1 MTMISSAKQPS
12 CLAGGLGTRP
22 EQTRS
27 SSKSATANPPVSC
40 LATRMETALTLQ
52 ASPEAAFLLQS
63 DSSTSRGPSL

>member
-1 MTMISSAKQPS
+1 MTMLSPAKQPS

-22 EQTRS
+22 EQTGS

-52 ASPEAAFLLQS
+52 ASLEAAFPLQS
-63 DSSTSRGPSL
+63 DSSTSGGPSL